1 MEEFLRNNQD
11 IIVALIAVLGISI
24 TAAMALKNNNKNI
37 LIKTVTDERAK
48 WREELRKICAE
59 FVRHIYN
66 KANNSRIT
74 DTSRIIELK
83 THIQLRLNPSEDTK
97 HKLDQDIIETLN
109 FIVNNLDQPSG
120 NVDVLKKLDDFQLYV
135 QELLKAE
142 WDKSKKEAE
151 TGKLE
156 KQSSIVVKSVSVES
170 DDVIPIVSMSK
181 EKRDDVKLVFDFLRN
196 IAICIGLV
204 FGLPYLGDLIVVVF
218 GSLIFAFLCI
228 ISLLTITLGLYLL
241 NIMWLVSGLSERP
254 TSKILHRISLA
265 VIVSTSSVAIGGAT
279 FSEVLPIFL
288 HYANYFF

>member
-1 MEEFLRNNQD
+1 
-11 IIVALIAVLGISI
+11 
-24 TAAMALKNNNKNI
+24 
-37 LIKTVTDERAK
+37 
-48 WREELRKICAE
+48 
-59 FVRHIYN
+59 
-66 KANNSRIT
+66 
-74 DTSRIIELK
+74 
-83 THIQLRLNPSEDTK
+83 
-97 HKLDQDIIETLN
+97 
-109 FIVNNLDQPSG
+109 VNNLDQPSG